1 MPIDLEALSDRI
13 RESFERQ
20 NQIRDEALAQSR
32 NLIRHAAR
40 AIRAIHRDDAD
51 LAYENLKQ
59 ADALATAL
67 REGLSEDPDL
77 YFSGYAQDALKE
89 YCEAHLT
96 VATILNKD
104 WPSPEDLKVE
114 FATYLNGMSEVVG
127 ELRRRIMDIMREG
140 HSQEVERLLDVMD
153 DIYAQLVTMDFSDA
167 LTYGLR
173 RRTDIARSIIER
185 TQADVTIS
193 YRQQELEKRITSLSE
208 QLSQFDSENQN
219 QKDDQKSQLH

>member
-13 RESFERQ
+13 RESFERK
-20 NQIRDEALAQSR
+20 NQIRDDALAQSR

-40 AIRAIHRDDAD
+40 AIRAIHREDTD
-51 LAYENLKQ
+51 LAYENLEEANAL
-59 ADALATAL
+59 ADAL
-67 REGLSEDPDL
+67 RKGLSQDPDL

-96 VATILNKD
+96 VASILNKD

-114 FATYLNGMSEVVG
+114 YPTYLNGMSEVVG

-153 DIYAQLVTMDFSDA
+153 DIYAQLVTMDFPDA

-185 TQADVTIS
+185 TQADVTVS
-193 YRQQELEKRITSLSE
+193 YRQQELEKRITNLSE
-208 QLSQFDSENQN
+208 QLSRLDINSDE
-219 QKDDQKSQLH
+219 D

>member
-13 RESFERQ
+13 RESFERK

-40 AIRAIHRDDAD
+40 AIRAIHREDSA
-51 LAYENLKQ
+51 LAYENLKE
-59 ADALATAL
+59 ADALAEAL
-67 REGLSEDPDL
+67 REGLSHDPDL

-96 VATILNKD
+96 VASILNKD
-104 WPSPEDLKVE
+104 WPSPEDLNAE
-114 FATYLNGMSEVVG
+114 YPTYLNGMSEVVG

-153 DIYAQLVTMDFSDA
+153 DIYAQLVTMDFPDA

-185 TQADVTIS
+185 TQADVTVS
-193 YRQQELEKRITSLSE
+193 YRQQELEKRIANLSE
-208 QLSQFDSENQN
+208 QLSKFEIKNN
-219 QKDDQKSQLH
+219 EI

>member
-1 MPIDLEALSDRI
+1 MMDNNLENLSDRI

-20 NQIRDEALAQSR
+20 NEIRDKALAQSR
-32 NLIRHAAR
+32 DLTRHAAR
-40 AIRAIHRDDAD
+40 AIRAIHREETD
-51 LAYENLKQ
+51 LAHEHLSE
-59 ADALATAL
+59 ADQLAAAL
-67 REGLSEDPDL
+67 RTGLADEPDL
-77 YFSGYAQDALKE
+77 YFSGYTQDALKE

-96 VATILNKD
+96 VATILKQD
-104 WPSPEDLKVE
+104 WPSPEDLRVE

-153 DIYAQLVTMDFSDA
+153 DIYALLVTMDFPDA

-185 TQADVTIS
+185 TQADVTVS
-193 YRQQELEKRITSLSE
+193 YRQQRLEKRLADLSA
-208 QLSQFDSENQN
+208 QLSDFEITD
-219 QKDDQKSQLH
+219 

>member
-13 RESFERQ
+13 REALERK
-20 NQIRDEALAQSR
+20 NKIRDEALAQSR

-40 AIRAIHRDDAD
+40 AIRAIHREDTD
-51 LAYENLKQ
+51 LAYEYLEQ
-59 ADALATAL
+59 ADSLAAAL
-67 REGLSEDPDL
+67 RDGLSQDPDL

-96 VATILNKD
+96 VASILNKD
-104 WPSPEDLKVE
+104 WPSPEDLSAE
-114 FATYLNGMSEVVG
+114 YPTYLNGMSEVVG

-153 DIYAQLVTMDFSDA
+153 DIYAQLVTMDFPDA
-167 LTYGLR
+167 LTFGLR

-185 TQADVTIS
+185 TQADVTVS
-193 YRQQELEKRITSLSE
+193 YRQQELEKRITNLSE
-208 QLSQFDSENQN
+208 QLSQLETNNNVD
-219 QKDDQKSQLH
+219 

>member
-1 MPIDLEALSDRI
+1 MPINFEALSDRI

-20 NQIRDEALAQSR
+20 NKIRDDALAQSR

-40 AIRAIHRDDAD
+40 AIRAIHREDTD

-67 REGLSEDPDL
+67 REGLSQDPDL
-77 YFSGYAQDALKE
+77 YFTGYAQDALKE

-104 WPSPEDLKVE
+104 WPSPEELNVE

-127 ELRRRIMDIMREG
+127 ELRRRIMDIIREG
-140 HSQEVERLLDVMD
+140 HSPEVERLLEVMD
-153 DIYAQLVTMDFSDA
+153 DIYAQLVTMDFPDA

-185 TQADVTIS
+185 TQADVTVS
-193 YRQQELEKRITSLSE
+193 YRQQELEKRITKLSE
-208 QLSQFDSENQN
+208 QLSQFEIISNGE
-219 QKDDQKSQLH
+219 

>member
-13 RESFERQ
+13 RESFERK

-40 AIRAIHRDDAD
+40 AIRAIHREDTD
-51 LAYENLKQ
+51 LAYENLKE
-59 ADALATAL
+59 ADILAEAL
-67 REGLSEDPDL
+67 REGLSQDPDL

-96 VATILNKD
+96 VASILNKD
-104 WPSPEDLKVE
+104 WPSPEDLNAE
-114 FATYLNGMSEVVG
+114 YPTYLNGMSEVVG

-153 DIYAQLVTMDFSDA
+153 DIYAQLVTMDFPDA

-185 TQADVTIS
+185 TQADVTVS
-193 YRQQELEKRITSLSE
+193 YRQQELEKRITNLSE
-208 QLSQFDSENQN
+208 QLSKFEANQEEI
-219 QKDDQKSQLH
+219 SS

>member
-1 MPIDLEALSDRI
+1 MNNNLDELSDRI
-13 RESFERQ
+13 RNFFERQ
-20 NQIRDEALAQSR
+20 NEIRDEALAHSR
-32 NLIRHAAR
+32 NLTRLSSR
-40 AIRAIHRDDAD
+40 AIRAIHRDEAEVAQEHLLEADD
-51 LAYENLKQ
+51 LAQ
-59 ADALATAL
+59 AL
-67 REGLSEDPDL
+67 REGLSDQPDL

-96 VATILNKD
+96 VATILNQD
-104 WPSPEDLKVE
+104 WPSPEDLQVE

-140 HSQEVERLLDVMD
+140 HSVEVERLLDVMD
-153 DIYAQLVTMDFSDA
+153 EIYAQLVTMDFPDA

-193 YRQQELEKRITSLSE
+193 YRQQRLEQQITELSE
-208 QLSQFDSENQN
+208 QLT
-219 QKDDQKSQLH
+219 KLHLPNEDG

>member
-1 MPIDLEALSDRI
+1 MNFEDLSDRI

-20 NQIRDEALAQSR
+20 NKIRDEALSQSR
-32 NLIRHAAR
+32 DLTRHAAR
-40 AIRAIHRDDAD
+40 AIRAIHREEAD
-51 LAYENLKQ
+51 LAAEHLAQ
-59 ADALATAL
+59 ADQLAQAL
-67 REGLSEDPDL
+67 REGLAQDPDL

-96 VATILNKD
+96 VATILDRD
-104 WPSPEDLKVE
+104 WPAPEALHVE

-153 DIYAQLVTMDFSDA
+153 DIYAQLVTMDFPDA

-193 YRQQELEKRITSLSE
+193 YRQQQLEKRISNLSD
-208 QLSQFDSENQN
+208 QLSGLEISDTGE
-219 QKDDQKSQLH
+219 

>member
-67 REGLSEDPDL
+67 REGLSQDPDL

-96 VATILNKD
+96 VTTILNKD

-153 DIYAQLVTMDFSDA
+153 DIYAQLVTMDFPDA

-208 QLSQFDSENQN
+208 QLSQFDSEDQN
-219 QKDDQKSQLH
+219 QKDD

>member
-13 RESFERQ
+13 RESFERK

-40 AIRAIHRDDAD
+40 AIRAIHREDTD
-51 LAYENLKQ
+51 LAYENLKE
-59 ADALATAL
+59 ADVLAEAL
-67 REGLSEDPDL
+67 REGLSQDPDL

-96 VATILNKD
+96 VASILNKD
-104 WPSPEDLKVE
+104 WPSPEDLNAE
-114 FATYLNGMSEVVG
+114 YPTYLNGMSEVVG

-140 HSQEVERLLDVMD
+140 HSQEVERLLEVMD
-153 DIYAQLVTMDFSDA
+153 DIYAQLVTMDFPDA

-185 TQADVTIS
+185 TQADVTVS
-193 YRQQELEKRITSLSE
+193 YRQQELEKRITNLSE
-208 QLSQFDSENQN
+208 QLSKFEVN
-219 QKDDQKSQLH
+219 QKDT

>member
-1 MPIDLEALSDRI
+1 MVNSFEDLAEKI
-13 RESFERQ
+13 RESFERK
-20 NQIRDEALAQSR
+20 NKIRDDALTQSR

-40 AIRAIHRDDAD
+40 TIRAIHRDD
-51 LAYENLKQ
+51 E
-59 ADALATAL
+59 ALAREHLGEADRLAEEL
-67 REGLSEDPDL
+67 RQGLADDPEL

-96 VATILNKD
+96 LAIIMD
-104 WPSPEDLKVE
+104 QPWPSPDDLQVE
-114 FATYLNGMSEVVG
+114 YPTFLNGMSEVVG

-153 DIYAQLVTMDFSDA
+153 DIYAQLVTMDFPDA

-185 TQADVTIS
+185 TQADVTVS
-193 YRQQELEKRITSLSE
+193 YRQQQLEERIGALSK
-208 QLSQFDSENQN
+208 QLGKIKLEE
-219 QKDDQKSQLH
+219 

>member
-59 ADALATAL
+59 ADTLATAL

-153 DIYAQLVTMDFSDA
+153 DIYAQLVTMDFPDA

-208 QLSQFDSENQN
+208 QLSQFNSENQN
-219 QKDDQKSQLH
+219 QKDA